1 MYDFTGETF
10 KSLKIEICSP
20 PNLIVDK
27 KYWTPEKQSTSN
39 PTKAKKAIRGY
50 LLKLDYKNDN
60 PKTIIIKSH
69 LQRRD
74 AYISP
79 EFANKTSLEH
89 NRPNN
94 YNYTLI
100 PDTYN
105 PGDGLQARDNKFIYV
120 GTYALQQVGKL
131 EKLLILLPKKNE
143 KENKNNPS
151 FITLNINYTI
161 ELDICK
167 YDSIPIQSNI
177 KPNVGQ
183 LTKTF
188 KPNQDIIE
196 EIKNNYYFYLGNSI
210 LDKNM
215 AVDSN
220 AIKYES
226 LNINSNNYQLV
237 TDDWD
242 ENGFEYVNSYSTIM
256 KKTKKISSVLTTLRE
271 ISNVLAIS
279 FDTEINAVVEVETT
293 NFLGTPNQ
301 ASTKHQHI
309 LNMGYLKLSD
319 LNNIYI
325 TGCKFKGLYLAPTS
339 KVPLFDGNTKKFYSP
354 NDINKHLYY
363 PRPGEYIFIGK
374 PSQENEDRV
383 TIENGEHIY
392 SSKKEIEKLGH
403 LIENGVYIIH
413 NNSAVHYNKQN
424 NGALVVNSN
433 TVNNNALIA
442 SPMPNDSSWIWHKGQ
457 WYPFSENNSGYVECP
472 VDAIINYIYEG
483 GITTYQLVES

>member
-79 EFANKTSLEH
+79 EFANEVSLKH

-131 EKLLILLPKKNE
+131 DKHLILLPKKNE
-143 KENKNNPS
+143 TENKNKTTY
-151 FITLNINYTI
+151 ITLNINYTI

-167 YDSIPIQSNI
+167 YDSIPLQSSI

-196 EIKNNYYFYLGNSI
+196 EIKNNYYFYLGNSM

-220 AIKYES
+220 VIKYE
-226 LNINSNNYQLV
+226 
-237 TDDWD
+237 
-242 ENGFEYVNSYSTIM
+242 
-256 KKTKKISSVLTTLRE
+256 
-271 ISNVLAIS
+271 
-279 FDTEINAVVEVETT
+279 
-293 NFLGTPNQ
+293 
-301 ASTKHQHI
+301 
-309 LNMGYLKLSD
+309 
-319 LNNIYI
+319 
-325 TGCKFKGLYLAPTS
+325 
-339 KVPLFDGNTKKFYSP
+339 
-354 NDINKHLYY
+354 
-363 PRPGEYIFIGK
+363 
-374 PSQENEDRV
+374 
-383 TIENGEHIY
+383 
-392 SSKKEIEKLGH
+392 
-403 LIENGVYIIH
+403 
-413 NNSAVHYNKQN
+413 
-424 NGALVVNSN
+424 
-433 TVNNNALIA
+433 
-442 SPMPNDSSWIWHKGQ
+442 
-457 WYPFSENNSGYVECP
+457 
-472 VDAIINYIYEG
+472 
-483 GITTYQLVES
+483 